1 MRESGDDGIDWEIEN
16 ISYELICCMV
26 KWEILS
32 ILPSIPYIRSF
43 HSFIHISNFN
53 QMVIYSIT
61 LFVLIKYTFYFTL
74 CCAMQCQDMQMPC
87 HNRDRMRW
95 AAIQS
100 DVMCSMYSQSF
111 WISKFFYFQTIPSHP
126 LVSAVPFAS
135 SSLLVLEMKLHWF
148 ANIPFLRNSAFACRL
163 LNRLHWYT
171 FCILYLHLSSS
182 QMHLAINKHTI

>member
-135 SSLLVLEMKLHWF
+135 SSLPRTRNETSLIREYPLLADQRLRQPSV
-148 ANIPFLRNSAFACRL
+148 IPPPLI
-163 LNRLHWYT
+163 Y
-171 FCILYLHLSSS
+171 ILYLIFTLILQPDAPSY
-182 QMHLAINKHTI
+182 